1 MFFKNKKNKELI
13 ELEKKIG
20 YKFKNV
26 ELLNLSL
33 VHKSL
38 KATTGITQDN
48 QRLEFLGDAA
58 LGLVSASYFF
68 KNYPDQ
74 EEGILTSLRSQ
85 ITSKTPLAKIAKQLD
100 LGKYLNMTAGEERSG
115 GRNRISTLEDTLE
128 ALLGAA
134 FMDGGFKSVEQIFEK
149 VFVPTCEKMVI
160 NKWSSNPKGRLQEYS
175 LKTWQANPT
184 YTLLSS
190 NGPDHEKHFNI
201 SVSLNSEEY
210 GLGIAKSK
218 QKAESIAAQKALE
231 RLENEGSIK

>member
-1 MFFKNKKNKELI
+1 MFFKSKKNKELI

-20 YKFKNV
+20 YKFKDV
-26 ELLNLSL
+26 GILNLAL

-38 KATTGITQDN
+38 KATAGITQDN

-58 LGLVSASYFF
+58 LSLVSASYFY

-85 ITSKTPLAKIAKQLD
+85 ITSKTPLAELAKQLE
-100 LGKYLNMTAGEERSG
+100 LGKYLNMTSGEERSG
-115 GRNRISTLEDTLE
+115 GRDRVSTLEDTLE
-128 ALLGAA
+128 AILGAA
-134 FMDGGFKSVEQIFEK
+134 FVDGGFKSVEQIFDK

-175 LKTWQANPT
+175 LNTWQENPT

-190 NGPDHEKHFNI
+190 EGPDHEKNFNI
-201 SVSLNSEEY
+201 SVSLNGVDY
-210 GLGIAKSK
+210 GFGIAKSK
-218 QKAESIAAQKALE
+218 QKSESIAAQQALE
-231 RLENEGSIK
+231 RLEKEGSIE